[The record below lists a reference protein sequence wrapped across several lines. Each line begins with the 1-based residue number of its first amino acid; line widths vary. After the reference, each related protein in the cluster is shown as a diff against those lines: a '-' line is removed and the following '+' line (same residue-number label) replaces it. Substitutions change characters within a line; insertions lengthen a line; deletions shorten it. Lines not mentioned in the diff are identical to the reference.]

1 MVGPAV
7 EEGVAV
13 LHDGDGLPGEVVA
26 SVREEGEHEHG
37 DPEHRLP
44 PPGQAGDQPCH
55 LQQRDSRCD
64 LHSLVI

>member
-13 LHDGDGLPGEVVA
+13 LDDGDWLPGEVVA
-26 SVREEGEHEHG
+26 GVGEEGEHQHG

-44 PPGQAGDQPCH
+44 PPGQAGHQPSH
-55 LQQRDSRCD
+55 LKQNKNKW
-64 LHSLVI
+64 